1 MKANFKVPI
10 IDPKKTGEK
19 LKQYRLE
26 AEVSVKDLQIVFGFT
41 NPNSIYRWETGMA
54 VPSTGHLLILAKS
67 FGVTIDQLLSVKWV
81 DPTQVKRYD
90 GLGLNGKK
98 NKDNEEGEDDSLDK
112 KEV

>member
-81 DPTQVKRYD
+81 DPTQVKRHD
-90 GLGLNGKK
+90 GLGLPPK
-98 NKDNEEGEDDSLDK
+98 NKKTDC
-112 KEV
+112 

>member
-19 LKQYRLE
+19 LKKYRLE
-26 AEVSVKDLQIVFGFT
+26 ADVSVKDLQIVFGFT

-90 GLGLNGKK
+90 GLGLKDEKK
-98 NKDNEEGEDDSLDK
+98 SGPEEKSD
-112 KEV
+112 V